1 MNVYYLDENLK
12 GSFTA
17 GFKAPSDIAAIC
29 KKLGF
34 NRIEMP
40 YIRHYKNK
48 ILDKAETVIKFTFFW
63 IKLLMT
69 FPKDSVLIYQHPTLG
84 KRLAPKFLT
93 KLCNKKDRKVVCLIH
108 DLESLRGGVAGL
120 MSVSENYESQEFT
133 LLGKMDYIICHNDK
147 MKEVLVKKGI
157 DENKLVSLQIFD
169 YLTDCPI
176 NENKCSKDTICVAGN
191 LAPGKAGYIYDL
203 FADPNKCN
211 IKANLYGNYFE
222 NKGNEDMIYKGS
234 FKPDE
239 VPGVLEG
246 SFGLVWDGNTAS
258 TCGGNTGEYL
268 RYNNPHKTSLYLA
281 SGIPVIVWS
290 EAAMSGFVSENHVGI
305 AVGSLYEIEEK
316 VNAISDADYKEMK
329 DNAIA
334 VSAKLRSGYYFET
347 AIKTVLSKI
356 EKE

>member
-1 MNVYYLDENLK
+1 MALFAVPPPETVSLPLELMVVLFAVPPDITYI
-12 GSFTA
+12 S
-17 GFKAPSDIAAIC
+17 FKAPSDIAAIC

-169 YLTDCPI
+169 YLTDCPKTRTSAARI
-176 NENKCSKDTICVAGN
+176 LS
-191 LAPGKAGYIYDL
+191 
-203 FADPNKCN
+203 
-211 IKANLYGNYFE
+211 
-222 NKGNEDMIYKGS
+222 
-234 FKPDE
+234 
-239 VPGVLEG
+239 VLQEIWHPVRPVI
-246 SFGLVWDGNTAS
+246 SM
-258 TCGGNTGEYL
+258 
-268 RYNNPHKTSLYLA
+268 TSLLIRI
-281 SGIPVIVWS
+281 S
-290 EAAMSGFVSENHVGI
+290 
-305 AVGSLYEIEEK
+305 
-316 VNAISDADYKEMK
+316 AISRL
-329 DNAIA
+329 IFT
-334 VSAKLRSGYYFET
+334 VITS
-347 AIKTVLSKI
+347 KTRATKI
-356 EKE
+356 

>member
-1 MNVYYLDENLK
+1 
-12 GSFTA
+12 
-17 GFKAPSDIAAIC
+17 
-29 KKLGF
+29 
-34 NRIEMP
+34 
-40 YIRHYKNK
+40 
-48 ILDKAETVIKFTFFW
+48 
-63 IKLLMT
+63 
-69 FPKDSVLIYQHPTLG
+69 
-84 KRLAPKFLT
+84 
-93 KLCNKKDRKVVCLIH
+93 
-108 DLESLRGGVAGL
+108 
-120 MSVSENYESQEFT
+120 
-133 LLGKMDYIICHNDK
+133 
-147 MKEVLVKKGI
+147 
-157 DENKLVSLQIFD
+157 
-169 YLTDCPI
+169 
-176 NENKCSKDTICVAGN
+176 
-191 LAPGKAGYIYDL
+191 
-203 FADPNKCN
+203 
-211 IKANLYGNYFE
+211 
-222 NKGNEDMIYKGS
+222 MIYKGS